1 MRVLLSRNWC
11 SGQTCRFLVQH
22 AVHMVQTN
30 NGLLYDVY
38 TKEIRSILELAV
50 PVWHSSLTQ
59 KETKSIESIQKLA
72 FKIILQADYL
82 NYHQACKHFSALSLA
97 ERRDKL
103 CLKFAKNNL
112 KSDNNLF
119 TKLAH
124 NVNTRNTHNIVK
136 EPFCI
141 TTRYKKS
148 SIPYLARIL
157 NQMKNN

>member
-1 MRVLLSRNWC
+1 MRVLLSIKWC
-11 SGQTCRFLVQH
+11 SDQTCRFLVQH

-38 TKEIRSILELAV
+38 IKEIWPILELAV

-124 NVNTRNTHNIVK
+124 NVNTRNTHTIVK
-136 EPFCI
+136 EPFCN

-157 NQMKNN
+157 NQMKNK